1 MKKRLFSILLAIIL
15 VVSVIPMTAFAADET
30 NEIVV
35 DELQDLLD
43 NINTEGAVLKLNE
56 DITLTEKVTINNT
69 VTIDGNGHN
78 IYGQNDD
85 STVYFEI
92 LGGTFTIKNANIS
105 QFGGALPTQSR
116 VGVFKVPDSASA
128 DTKVIASGITV
139 SDYIRSAFDISSGS
153 FEITNSEINCENTYS
168 ATEESG
174 LLTKGI
180 LAGIGSNKVTGKVES
195 TKIYNSESR
204 YDEWTTSGIEIYNN
218 ADVTVNNCEIVN
230 LHEGIST
237 DNYYY
242 DTYGDINVTVENT
255 NITVGNKA
263 VRIYS
268 KEDTVGIANVN
279 ILSGTF
285 TGDIGIINKSDKD
298 TIKISGGTFI
308 GEVEENVTLAE
319 NTILEEQTNGSYIAR
334 IDNTELKEMINDYTS
349 LTQDGFSSESWKNFE
364 SVLSSAKD
372 VLNNVNATK
381 TDIDNAVK
389 NLSEAY
395 NNLEKIAQ
403 VSVSND
409 TDIAIDVDEKASDVL
424 NNNDKVLEYI
434 NDGTDVKTVIDIK
447 DITPSDDEKKAV
459 EEAIEDGVIAKYFDI
474 SVLIKNSQNDAIL
487 DEITELSESIKFTI
501 TLDEE
506 LKNVPEGYERTY
518 KIIRI
523 HDGKVEVLDATLS
536 DDKNSLEFS
545 TDKFST
551 YAISYVDTK
560 IEDDTTIKDDTKVD
574 SDIVQT
580 GDYIYIAVGVVVLIV
595 AINVISLKRKG
606 KRSK

>member
-15 VVSVIPMTAFAADET
+15 VVSVIPMTAFATEET

-35 DELQDLLD
+35 NELQDLLD
-43 NINTEGAVLKLNE
+43 NINTEGAVLKLNK

-168 ATEESG
+168 ATEGSK

-255 NITVGNKA
+255 NITAGNKA

-268 KEDTVGIANVN
+268 KENTVGIANVN

>member
-15 VVSVIPMTAFAADET
+15 VVSVIPMTAFATEET

-35 DELQDLLD
+35 NELQDLLD
-43 NINTEGAVLKLNE
+43 NINTEGAVLKLNK

-168 ATEESG
+168 ATEGSE

-218 ADVTVNNCEIVN
+218 ADVTVSNCEIVN

-255 NITVGNKA
+255 NITAGNKA

-319 NTILEEQTNGSYIAR
+319 NTILEKQTNGSYIAR
-334 IDNTELKEMINDYTS
+334 IDNTELKEMVNDYTS

-459 EEAIEDGVIAKYFDI
+459 EEAIKDGVIAKYFDI

-580 GDYIYIAVGVVVLIV
+580 GDYIYIAIGVVVLIV

>member
-15 VVSVIPMTAFAADET
+15 VVSVIPMTAFATEET

-35 DELQDLLD
+35 NELQDLLD
-43 NINTEGAVLKLNE
+43 NINTEGAVLKLNK

-372 VLNNVNATK
+372 VLNNVNTTK

>member
-15 VVSVIPMTAFAADET
+15 VVSVIPMTAFATEET

-35 DELQDLLD
+35 NELQDLLD
-43 NINTEGAVLKLNE
+43 NINTEGAVLKLNK

-372 VLNNVNATK
+372 VLNNVNTTK

-536 DDKNSLEFS
+536 DDKNSMEFS